1 LSVNLPLIKG
11 SVLAAALLVFIDVLK
26 ELPLTLILRPFNF
39 DTLAIKAFEYA
50 SDERLAEA
58 APAAVIIVLTGFIP
72 VYLLNKMMRRGRL

>member
-1 LSVNLPLIKG
+1 
-11 SVLAAALLVFIDVLK
+11 LLVFIDVL
-26 ELPLTLILRPFNF
+26 ERITFDLILRPFNF
-39 DTLAIKAFEYA
+39 DTLAIRAFEYA